1 MVQVLQH
8 PKRYRGFV
16 LTPIGLQKLQ
26 KEIQRLET
34 QTRVRQSSRT
44 IAERVQLLEP
54 DGIHPITV
62 RKMLRGQ
69 QGVDKRSICH
79 VFEALHLVL
88 EAEDYAHTSL
98 SSTALSPPTHA
109 VKPDPHSDFGELSKP
124 LTDTDFCGRVG
135 ETAQLKHRILDDC
148 CRLVTVLGVEGIGK
162 TALVKQ
168 VMADIQDEF
177 ECCVWISLHPV
188 IAIVE
193 TLTSILQTLSGQSAQ
208 LPTTVEALVTHL
220 LKELKQ
226 RRCLLVLDGV
236 EAILENRPLAG
247 YYRTE
252 DEAYGGLFRAIAEH
266 SHISCLVLISQEK
279 PRELKRL
286 EGKFVQ
292 SMHLEGLIP
301 LESQQLLQVQGV
313 FSRSQSD
320 LSHIAAYY
328 VGNPL
333 ILKWLTARVWNYF
346 DGNLSSYL
354 AELSHEQLL
363 FRDLRDLLDKQFDR
377 LSDLEQRVIEQ
388 LAVNNDGVA
397 LSQIQ
402 LNLARSFNQADLL
415 DVLDSLQR
423 RSLLQKRGAY
433 FKLSP
438 TMTEF
443 IRSQTLEATQAKLA
457 ISILVQQRE
466 HSANAFA
473 LL

>member
-16 LTPIGLQKLQ
+16 LTSTGLQKLQ
-26 KEIQRLET
+26 GEMQRLET
-34 QTRVRQSSRT
+34 QTKVRQSSRT
-44 IAERVQLLEP
+44 IAERVQLLEA

-79 VFEALHLVL
+79 VFEALHLTL
-88 EAEDYAHTSL
+88 EARDYAHTSL
-98 SSTALSPPTHA
+98 SGTVPSLPDHA
-109 VKPDPHSDFGELSKP
+109 VKPHLQRDFGGLSKS
-124 LTDTDFCGRVG
+124 LIDVDFWGRVG
-135 ETAQLKHRILDDC
+135 ETAQLKHRILVDQ
-148 CRLVTVLGVEGIGK
+148 CRLVAVLGVEGIGK

-168 VMADIQDEF
+168 VIADIHDEF
-177 ECCVWISLHPV
+177 ECCVWKSLHPATP
-188 IAIVE
+188 IAE
-193 TLTSILQTLSGQSAQ
+193 TLTSLLQTLSGESAQ
-208 LPTTVEALVTHL
+208 LPTTVKSLVTRL
-220 LKELKQ
+220 LKKLKQ

-247 YYRTE
+247 YYRRE
-252 DEAYGGLFRAIAEH
+252 DEAYGELFRAIAEQPH
-266 SHISCLVLISQEK
+266 PSCLVLISQEK

-292 SMHLEGLIP
+292 SMSLEGLIP
-301 LESQQLLQVQGV
+301 LESQQLLQAQGI

-328 VGNPL
+328 AGNPL
-333 ILKWLTARVWNYF
+333 MLKWLTTRVWNYF
-346 DGNLSSYL
+346 DGNLSDYL
-354 AELSHEQLL
+354 GELSHGQLL
-363 FRDLRDLLDKQFDR
+363 FRDLWDLLDQQFDR
-377 LSDLEQRVIEQ
+377 LSELEQRVVAQ
-388 LAVNNDGVA
+388 LAVSDEGA
-397 LSQIQ
+397 TLSQLQ
-402 LNLARSFNQADLL
+402 PTLARSLNQPDLL

-443 IRSQTLEATQAKLA
+443 IRSQKLEATPNKLA

-466 HSANAFA
+466 HSATA
-473 LL
+473 LV